1 MPAKRVGRE
10 AGNMTPKQLEAFR
23 KNLVSEYNIILERM
37 IDAKGIEGLIDAG
50 ALVAI
55 NSVVT
60 SLDKT
65 MKED

>member
-1 MPAKRVGRE
+1 
-10 AGNMTPKQLEAFR
+10 MTSKQLEAFR

-37 IDAKGIEGLIDAG
+37 IDAKGMEGLIDAG
-50 ALVAI
+50 ALVAL